1 MENANQNFDLLA
13 MTAEIVNS
21 SMTSKSSRKSMN
33 DFLLEVLL
41 NVKKPMTKKDIVAKI
56 AYLRLLDK
64 NTEDYYKNLDQ
75 DKLQKL
81 LAAEIKTTN
90 NGFDTA
96 TCNGKTNSSFTF
108 NEAYSK
114 YDLVKHPNK
123 TYEIKLK

>member
-1 MENANQNFDLLA
+1 MKNANQKFNLLA

-21 SMTSKSSRKSMN
+21 SMASKSSRKSMN

-41 NVKKPMTKKDIVAKI
+41 DVDKPMTKPEIVAKI

-64 NTEDYYKNLDQ
+64 NTEDYYNSLDQ
-75 DKLQKL
+75 DKLKKL

-114 YDLVKHPNK
+114 YNLIKHPNR